1 MSKLVSFVIPC
12 YRSAKTIGG
21 VLEEI
26 DAAMGNLDEYRY
38 EIILVNDCSPDDTFE
53 VIREICAGSSVRHM
67 TISGESTSQ
76 RISDSIPL

>member
-1 MSKLVSFVIPC
+1 MRPKAVKSGDTGRWRVYMSKLVSFVIPC

-38 EIILVNDCSPDDTFE
+38 EIILVND
-53 VIREICAGSSVRHM
+53 
-67 TISGESTSQ
+67 
-76 RISDSIPL
+76 